1 VRAQMQDARRD
12 VVEVQRVDAT
22 LRTIGDQLSSFGDA
36 GELPP
41 DVLLVLPT
49 KLIDLGSLATVD
61 QMCAL
66 ARLET
71 RGLPSQL
78 TVVLLSRRRE

>member
-1 VRAQMQDARRD
+1 MPDARRELVD
-12 VVEVQRVDAT
+12 VARLDAT
-22 LRTIGDQLSSFGDA
+22 LRLVGEQLSSYGDA

-49 KLIDLGSLATVD
+49 KLVDLGSLATVE

-71 RGLPSQL
+71 RGLPGGL
-78 TVVLLSRRRE
+78 GVALLARRRE